1 MKYFAK
7 ALRQAWRHWPA
18 LTLAI
23 LCSLGVAA
31 LWGANIAAIFP
42 IIQTTLNGETLQ
54 SWNQKRLDTARQKLK
69 AHETEIADSEKRIAT
84 ATDPAA
90 KRELAFKLDMVRSQI
105 KVDNANIRS
114 AEWMQPFFDH
124 YMPA

>member
-23 LCSLGVAA
+23 FCSLGVAA

-42 IIQTTLNGETLQ
+42 IIQTTLNGQSLQ
-54 SWNQKRLDTARQKLK
+54 SWNQQRLETASQQLETRQK
-69 AHETEIADSEKRIAT
+69 EIAELEKQVAAEKNDR
-84 ATDPAA
+84 A
-90 KRELAFKLDMVRSQI
+90 KRDLAFKLDMARSQI
-105 KVDNANIRS
+105 KVANANIRS
-114 AEWMQPFFDH
+114 
-124 YMPA
+124 